1 MRWLWQ
7 KWHAENKPWA
17 GLEIPCTEM
26 DRLLFN
32 ASTTITIGNGKKTRF
47 WHHAWLDGEAPRN
60 LAPHLFELVQ
70 RKHKIVAQ
78 ELANNSWISALQ
90 YKITNATQ
98 LEEFVSLWIRIQGV
112 ALNSEIEDT
121 ITWKWT
127 PDGIYSARSAYRAQ
141 FIGSFR
147 NFNTE
152 LIWRA
157 RTENKCKVFAWILIQ
172 DKVLTADNLARRGWP
187 HQASCALCNGPIE
200 TGQHLYLLCPFAQA
214 VWSQVLS
221 WENWSLPQQTNP
233 ANFDCISGWWE
244 EAIKTVHKNQR
255 RDFNGLVIYIMWN
268 LWKERNRRIF
278 DNKLQSVQQVAE
290 RVKEDLVLYKR
301 AFSNTPS

>member
-90 YKITNATQ
+90 NKITNATQ
-98 LEEFVSLWIRIQGV
+98 LEEFVSLWIRIKRV
-112 ALNSEIEDT
+112 PLNSEIEDS

-127 PDGIYSARSAYRAQ
+127 PDGIYSARSSYQAQ

-147 NFNTE
+147 SFKTE

-172 DKVLTADNLARRGWP
+172 DKVLIAENLARRGWP
-187 HQASCALCNGPIE
+187 HQVSCALCNGPME
-200 TGQHLYLLCPFAQA
+200 TGQHLCLLCPFAQA

-221 WENWSLPQQTNP
+221 
-233 ANFDCISGWWE
+233 
-244 EAIKTVHKNQR
+244 
-255 RDFNGLVIYIMWN
+255 
-268 LWKERNRRIF
+268 
-278 DNKLQSVQQVAE
+278 
-290 RVKEDLVLYKR
+290 
-301 AFSNTPS
+301 

>member
-1 MRWLWQ
+1 MPVYHLTIFPLAVWARKQIDKIRRSFLWKGEEVANGGHCLVNWPTVNKPKDLGGLGVLDLDKFGRALRMRWLWQ

-90 YKITNATQ
+90 NKITNATQ
-98 LEEFVSLWIRIQGV
+98 LEEFVSLWIRIKRV
-112 ALNSEIEDT
+112 PLNSEIEDS

-127 PDGIYSARSAYRAQ
+127 PDGIYSARSSYRAQ

-147 NFNTE
+147 SFKTE
-152 LIWRA
+152 LISRVGVGRIKSPVLSAMDLWRLVSTSIYFALLPRQSGA
-157 RTENKCKVFAWILIQ
+157 RSYLGRIGLSPNRPIRQILIAL
-172 DKVLTADNLARRGWP
+172 VFGGRR
-187 HQASCALCNGPIE
+187 QQRLCRR
-200 TGQHLYLLCPFAQA
+200 
-214 VWSQVLS
+214 
-221 WENWSLPQQTNP
+221 
-233 ANFDCISGWWE
+233 ISGG
-244 EAIKTVHKNQR
+244 ISTV
-255 RDFNGLVIYIMWN
+255 W
-268 LWKERNRRIF
+268 
-278 DNKLQSVQQVAE
+278 
-290 RVKEDLVLYKR
+290 
-301 AFSNTPS
+301 